1 MKPLDQV
8 GQPQRIENN
17 PPVRRKKE
25 RSLLQEHFLARVE
38 RLVRQ
43 REEQLESDPSD
54 KQSLRLLSRA
64 LYSTYL
70 DCVSVGVGDKANAF
84 LENAQSSER

>member
-8 GQPQRIENN
+8 GQPQQIESSA
-17 PPVRRKKE
+17 PARQKRG
-25 RSLLQEHFLARVE
+25 RSRLQAHFLARLE
-38 RLVRQ
+38 QLVGQ
-43 REEQLESDPSD
+43 REGQIESDSSD

-70 DCVSVGVGDKANAF
+70 DCVSVGVGDEANAF

>member
-1 MKPLDQV
+1 M
-8 GQPQRIENN
+8 
-17 PPVRRKKE
+17 
-25 RSLLQEHFLARVE
+25 E

-43 REEQLESDPSD
+43 REEQLDSDPSD

-64 LYSTYL
+64 LSSSYL